1 MEERSLRA
9 RRTERGEAEGVQLP
23 PCFVDA
29 MATCDAS
36 MTTLSGRAWELGQRV
51 SKHRDST
58 DSVVRVDLCLQGGSP
73 VP

>member
-1 MEERSLRA
+1 MEERFLRA
-9 RRTERGEAEGVQLP
+9 RKTERGEAEGVQLP

-29 MATCDAS
+29 MGSGDAS
-36 MTTLSGRAWELGQRV
+36 MTTLSGRGWEMGQRV

-73 VP
+73 LP